1 MKRAVPS
8 RLHTLLVEIAAK
20 HNFRLPEEGVVECDR
35 ELLIDTLLQELLDT
49 GLETD
54 GEPNQRGIQIEE
66 IIDFVD
72 FIDDQSDTPSD

>member
-1 MKRAVPS
+1 
-8 RLHTLLVEIAAK
+8 LLVEIAAK